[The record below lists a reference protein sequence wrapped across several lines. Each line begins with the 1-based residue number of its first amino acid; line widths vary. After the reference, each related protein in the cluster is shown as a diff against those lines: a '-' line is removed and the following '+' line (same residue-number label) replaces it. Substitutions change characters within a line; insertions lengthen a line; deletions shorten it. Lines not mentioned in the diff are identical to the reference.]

1 MKEEVIE
8 QKQGGVFPMG
18 KIIKYVL
25 GFGFLLVLGIV
36 LVYAGITIWSCIG
49 GQNNP
54 NQPDIP
60 KVDEASY
67 SVQIKNTGNL
77 IFTDDYELI
86 GNEAGKRVFILH
98 GFWEMRGQDF
108 VYKDTELILD
118 EAIFGEITVKR
129 RK

>member
-1 MKEEVIE
+1 
-8 QKQGGVFPMG
+8 MG

-25 GFGFLLVLGIV
+25 GFGFLLVLGVVI
-36 LVYAGITIWSCIG
+36 VYAIITVGSCIG
-49 GQNNP
+49 GQDNP

-60 KVDEASY
+60 KIDEASY

-86 GNEAGKRVFILH
+86 GNEVGKRVFILH

-108 VYKDTELILD
+108 QYKDTELILD

-129 RK
+129 RG

>member
-1 MKEEVIE
+1 MNIQFIIGK
-8 QKQGGVFPMG
+8 GVKMLG
-18 KIIKYVL
+18 TIIKWIILLALLALLAYIGLVIWTCNT
-25 GFGFLLVLGIV
+25 GF
-36 LVYAGITIWSCIG
+36 T
-49 GQNNP
+49 NP

-60 KVDEASY
+60 KIDEASY

-86 GNEAGKRVFILH
+86 GNEVGKRVFILR

-129 RK
+129 RG